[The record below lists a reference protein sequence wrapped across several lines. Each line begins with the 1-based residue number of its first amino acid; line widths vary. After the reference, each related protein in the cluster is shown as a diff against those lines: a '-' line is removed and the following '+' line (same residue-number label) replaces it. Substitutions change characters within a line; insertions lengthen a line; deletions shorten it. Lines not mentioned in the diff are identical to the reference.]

1 MDEPSMRVSDA
12 DREVAVIAL
21 REHLVAGRLTL
32 EEFSERVEAA
42 LRASV
47 TGELVQAQQ
56 DLPAASSESGL
67 ARRKP
72 TRLTAALFSHVVRRG
87 RLRLR
92 RWTVGAT
99 AFGDL
104 DLDLRDAVM
113 DQPRAV
119 VNLVLVFGNVDVY
132 VPEHVNV
139 DASGIPIFG
148 HLRDRGQDRAT
159 ADAPTIHVRAVGF
172 FATVD
177 VWRVPN
183 DAQGN
188 YDDIIQRIK
197 ERERQLPAGSD

>member
-1 MDEPSMRVSDA
+1 MDEPSMRASDA
-12 DREVAVIAL
+12 DREAAVIAL

-42 LRASV
+42 LRAGV

-56 DLPAASSESGL
+56 DLPAASSDLSPPG
-67 ARRKP
+67 RKP
-72 TRLTAALFSHVVRRG
+72 TRLTTALFGHVARRG

-132 VPEHVNV
+132 VPEHVNIEV
-139 DASGIPIFG
+139 SGIPIFG

-159 ADAPTIHVRAVGF
+159 ADAPTIRVRAVGF
-172 FATVD
+172 LATVD

-183 DAQGN
+183 DAQGS
-188 YDDIIQRIK
+188 YRDIMLRTK
-197 ERERQLPAGSD
+197 EREQQLPAGSD

>member
-1 MDEPSMRVSDA
+1 MRVSDA
-12 DREVAVIAL
+12 EREEAVIAL
-21 REHLVAGRLTL
+21 REHLVEGRLTL

-42 LRASV
+42 LRAGI

-56 DLPAASSESGL
+56 DLPTATSEVGRP
-67 ARRKP
+67 RRRP
-72 TRLTAALFSHVVRRG
+72 TRLTTALFGHVARRG

-113 DQPRAV
+113 DQPHAA
-119 VNLVLVFGNVDVY
+119 VNLLLVFGNVDVY
-132 VPEHVNV
+132 VPEHVNIDV
-139 DASGIPIFG
+139 SGIPVFG

-159 ADAPTIHVRAVGF
+159 VDAPTIRVRAVGL

-183 DAQGN
+183 DAHGS
-188 YDDIIQRIK
+188 YRDIINRIR
-197 ERERQLPAGSD
+197 ERERQLPAGSA